1 MMLKHSHN
9 TGVIVILFTYYYHLK
24 ICFNLLVSSFWCL
37 ALRLIDN
44 KLLPISEIR
53 ELGTAT
59 EKRALD
65 QEKWIKYFE
74 VRQIFDLS

>member
-24 ICFNLLVSSFWCL
+24 ISFNLLVSSFWCL
-37 ALRLIDN
+37 ALRLVDN
-44 KLLPISEIR
+44 KLLLISEIR

-74 VRQIFDLS
+74 V